1 MVRQLENFNAKKKGY
16 IYIFKI
22 FTFILSI
29 IFIKPMKSVF
39 FTHWFI
45 KKIDIKLDKAFF
57 GLTKHM
63 QKGVF

>member
-1 MVRQLENFNAKKKGY
+1 MVRQLEKLMRKRRA

-22 FTFILSI
+22 FTSILSI

-45 KKIDIKLDKAFF
+45 KKIDIKELDKAFF